1 MAYFNHAFTKS
12 FLGTGPTQ
20 TAFPVT
26 FPDNTTINTTTAGG
40 YVTTAGVP
48 TYGLNQLSAINA
60 ATWGT
65 ATTATTDGYIG
76 WFSPATNLSLAI
88 GGGSNCCSAY
98 LAGSAIYSNDKIG
111 PLAGGYQETNKSK
124 MVNPRYV
131 SRFYSVAPC
140 LPQNN
145 VIHVGSTYWTA
156 GGGVLIGSITTA
168 GVGYLPA
175 PQATAVATTTTTTSG
190 TGTGLVLSITIS
202 ALGVPTVTAIVNPGK
217 GYAPGDTVTI
227 DCIQVGCVPGTLA
240 VYTVSIVPLPAISV
254 TEPHA
259 QEGCGITPDC
269 CKEYLCG
276 ETYSLRLDVKG
287 SPALRFLNHNAYN
300 TVDAYTG
307 CCPAGAIAPVAVDS
321 TEVMILWANGL
332 TTNPIVGPFAQIV
345 VQAEDGSLLYAP
357 GTSAAFLAAN
367 GATTWDLYVSPGH
380 VAGAC
385 AGLILN
391 GAYVDTKFG
400 DCSFQLSD
408 FYEKEP
414 LQLFA
419 SEVDYNGDP
428 CAFTTLCV
436 VTECQGLQVQGLG
449 ETVIRDL
456 TLSESYRQN
465 FLATDIRIREITQGN
480 QIVTSVN
487 RASLYWRMYLQH
499 NVPRNY
505 NPSGTFDADQY
516 MLEIFA
522 LPVQTNAGTIA
533 VNPLATF
540 VTNTLAWLNAC
551 TTVCDTTAY
560 TCSTVCVVPIAFPAI
575 PPYNP
580 YNVVSCN

>member
-1 MAYFNHAFTKS
+1 MAYFNHAFKKS
-12 FLGTGPTQ
+12 FLATGPTQ

-48 TYGLNQLSAINA
+48 TYGLNQLSAISV
-60 ATWGT
+60 ATYGT

-76 WFSPATNLSLAI
+76 WFSPTTNLSLAI
-88 GGGSNCCSAY
+88 GSGSNCCSAY

-124 MVNPRYV
+124 MVNPKYV

-156 GGGVLIGSITTA
+156 GGGALTETLLAGGTGYGVSLTGVVTTVT
-168 GVGYLPA
+168 G
-175 PQATAVATTTTTTSG
+175 G
-190 TGTGLVLSITIS
+190 TGTGMIVSYNTTAGQVVNAITII
-202 ALGVPTVTAIVNPGK
+202 APGK
-217 GYAPGDTVTI
+217 GYTALDVVTLVGGNADATTTINTVT
-227 DCIQVGCVPGTLA
+227 A
-240 VYTVSIVPLPAISV
+240 A
-254 TEPHA
+254 HA
-259 QEGCGITPDC
+259 QEGCGISPDC

-307 CCPAGAIAPVAVDS
+307 CCAPGAIAPTAVDS

-332 TTNPIVGPFAQIV
+332 TTNPIVGPFVQIV
-345 VQAEDGSLLYAP
+345 VQAEDGSLWYAP

-367 GATTWDLYVSPGH
+367 GADTWNNYVSAGH
-380 VAGAC
+380 TAGAC

-414 LQLFA
+414 VKLYA

-522 LPVQTNAGTIA
+522 LPAQTSAATIA
-533 VNPLATF
+533 TNPLATF
-540 VTNTLAWLNAC
+540 VTNTLAWINAC

-560 TCSTVCVVPIAFPAI
+560 ACSTVCEVPIAFPAV
-575 PPYNP
+575 PVYNP
-580 YNVVSCN
+580 YNVNSCN

>member
-1 MAYFNHAFTKS
+1 MAYFNHAFKKS
-12 FLGTGPTQ
+12 FLATGPTQ
-20 TAFPVT
+20 LAFPVT
-26 FPDNTTINTTTAGG
+26 LPDGSTVSANTSEG
-40 YVTTAGVP
+40 YVTTAGMP
-48 TYGLNQLSAINA
+48 TYGLNQLSASSV
-60 ATWGT
+60 
-65 ATTATTDGYIG
+65 TTATTDGYIG
-76 WFSPATNLSLAI
+76 WFNPKTNESIDINSEELTP
-88 GGGSNCCSAY
+88 CCNLY

-111 PLAGGYQETNKSK
+111 PLTGGYQETNKSK
-124 MVNPRYV
+124 MVNPKYV
-131 SRFYSVAPC
+131 SRFYSVEPC
-140 LPQNN
+140 EPQNN

-156 GGGVLIGSITTA
+156 GGGVLVGGVTTP

-175 PQATAVATTTTTTSG
+175 PQATAVGTTTTTTLG

-202 ALGVPTVTAIVNPGK
+202 ALGVPTVTGIVNPGK
-217 GYAPGDTVTI
+217 GYAAGDTVTI
-227 DCIQVGCVPGTLA
+227 DCIQALCVPGTLA
-240 VYTVSIVPLPAISV
+240 IYTIVTV
-254 TEPHA
+254 TESHA
-259 QEGCGITPDC
+259 QVGCGISPDC

-332 TTNPIVGPFAQIV
+332 TTNPIVGPFVQIV
-345 VQAEDGSLLYAP
+345 VQAEDGTLWYAP
-357 GTSAAFLAAN
+357 GTSAAFLALN
-367 GATTWDLYVSPGH
+367 GSDTWDNYVSPGH
-380 VAGAC
+380 VVDAC

-400 DCSFQLSD
+400 DCTFQLSD

-414 LQLFA
+414 VKLYA

-436 VTECQGLQVQGLG
+436 VTECEGLQVQGIG
-449 ETVIRDL
+449 ETVVRDL
-456 TLSESYRQN
+456 TMSESYRQN
-465 FLATDIRIREITQGN
+465 FLATDFRIREITQGN
-480 QIVTSVN
+480 QIISSVD
-487 RASLYWRMYLQH
+487 RTALYYRYMLQH

-516 MLEIFA
+516 MLEIFS
-522 LPVQTNAGTIA
+522 LVPLIA
-533 VNPLATF
+533 FYEDTQ
-540 VTNTLAWLNAC
+540 AWLAN
-551 TTVCDTTAY
+551 
-560 TCSTVCVVPIAFPAI
+560 CSTCDIDEEYGCSTKCEVPVNFPAV
-575 PPYNP
+575 PVYNP

>member
-1 MAYFNHAFTKS
+1 MAYFNHAFKKS
-12 FLGTGPTQ
+12 FLATGPTQ

-26 FPDNTTINTTTAGG
+26 FPDGSTINTTTSLG
-40 YVTTAGVP
+40 YVTSAGMP
-48 TYGLNQLSAINA
+48 TYGLNQLSAISV
-60 ATWGT
+60 ATYGA

-76 WFSPATNLSLAI
+76 WFSPSTNLSLAI
-88 GGGSNCCSAY
+88 GSGSSCCNAY

-111 PLAGGYQETNKSK
+111 PLTGGYQETNKSK
-124 MVNPRYV
+124 MVNPKYV
-131 SRFYSVAPC
+131 SRFYSVDPC
-140 LPQNN
+140 APQNN

-156 GGGVLIGSITTA
+156 GGGILTVNAIIT
-168 GVGYLPA
+168 GVNTLYAVSATDVVAA
-175 PQATAVATTTTTTSG
+175 PVTTTG
-190 TGTGLVLSITIS
+190 TGTGLVVSYDTTAGGKVTNGSIVV
-202 ALGVPTVTAIVNPGK
+202 LNPGK
-217 GYAPGDTVTI
+217 GYAVGDTVTI
-227 DCIQVGCVPGTLA
+227 PYASGAAGNAIVTIL
-240 VYTVSIVPLPAISV
+240 TVTAA
-254 TEPHA
+254 HA
-259 QEGCGITPDC
+259 QVGCGITPDC

-332 TTNPIVGPFAQIV
+332 TTNPIVGPFVQIV
-345 VQAEDGSLLYAP
+345 VQAEDGSLWYAP

-367 GATTWDLYVSPGH
+367 GADTWNHYVSTGH

-400 DCSFQLSD
+400 DCTFQLSD

-414 LQLFA
+414 VKLYA

-449 ETVIRDL
+449 ETVVRDM
-456 TLSESYRQN
+456 TMSESYRQN
-465 FLATDIRIREITQGN
+465 FLATDFRIREITQGN
-480 QIVTSVN
+480 QIISSVN
-487 RASLYWRMYLQH
+487 RTALYYRYMLQH

-516 MLEIFA
+516 MLEIFSLA
-522 LPVQTNAGTIA
+522 
-533 VNPLATF
+533 PLATF
-540 VTNTLAWLNAC
+540 KANTLAWLTAC
-551 TTVCDTTAY
+551 TDVCDTTGY
-560 TCSTVCVVPIAFPAI
+560 SCSTVCNVPVNFPAV
-575 PPYNP
+575 PVYNP
-580 YNVVSCN
+580 YNVNSCN